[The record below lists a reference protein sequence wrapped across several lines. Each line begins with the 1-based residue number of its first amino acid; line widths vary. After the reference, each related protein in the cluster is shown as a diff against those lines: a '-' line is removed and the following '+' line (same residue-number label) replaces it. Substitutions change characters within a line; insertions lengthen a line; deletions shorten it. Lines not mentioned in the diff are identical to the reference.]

1 VCRGSIG
8 GFVDRFGSSAIGDA
22 NDEGKNLVERG
33 QRRLIET
40 PDPRPDTIP
49 PNSRDL
55 LDHDLRRSPQTSLSI
70 RVDAKPNEGDLA

>member
-8 GFVDRFGSSAIGDA
+8 GIANGFGSSAIGDA

-40 PDPRPDTIP
+40 PDRRPDTIP
-49 PNSRDL
+49 PNSRYL
-55 LDHDLRRSPQTSLSI
+55 IDHDLRRSPQTSFSI
-70 RVDAKPNEGDLA
+70 RVDAKPN